1 LKEESIVE
9 SLITINIGQ
18 VSITMSPADAASA
31 AAQIASGLEAYPT
44 GQERFRRIK
53 DNDEMW
59 AHHDGGSRHRE
70 PDWTA
75 DDMPLA
81 RTQDRLPP
89 LTAIFHAALV
99 DHPGQ
104 ILSVE
109 DLAAV
114 TDGKLANSRVIAGA
128 ISGYVKW
135 CERLD
140 RRFPFYWWE
149 GRNGRS
155 AEYAMQ
161 QRVADL
167 FQAARGER

>member
-1 LKEESIVE
+1 VE
-9 SLITINIGQ
+9 SLITISIGQ
-18 VSITMSPADAASA
+18 VSITMSPADAASV
-31 AAQIASGLEAYPT
+31 AAQIAAANIGARPA
-44 GQERFRRIK
+44 GQEGVRLIG
-53 DNDEMW
+53 DDDLMW
-59 AHHDGGSRHRE
+59 EHHDGGPRHRE

-75 DDMPLA
+75 DDRPLA

-89 LTAIFHAALV
+89 LTAIFHKALV

-109 DLAAV
+109 ELAAI

-135 CERLD
+135 CERLG

-149 GRNGRS
+149 GRNGQS

-161 QRVADL
+161 PRVAAL
-167 FQAARGER
+167 FQAARGEL